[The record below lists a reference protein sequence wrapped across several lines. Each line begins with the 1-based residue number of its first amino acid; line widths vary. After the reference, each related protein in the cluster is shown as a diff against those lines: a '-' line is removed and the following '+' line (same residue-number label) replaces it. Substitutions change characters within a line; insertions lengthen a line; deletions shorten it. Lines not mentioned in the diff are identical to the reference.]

1 MPNNKHITVDQVIE
15 VLADLQTKADGRF
28 RALVTKIVESDLGTD
43 LATKINGKAD
53 QTDLSSL
60 SDKVDVLIGTETGD
74 NAKSVRTISA
84 EEVAKVVAGAPASY
98 DTLKEIAD
106 WIVND
111 TTGAAKMANDISALK
126 TKATLGTDGSGNE
139 YATVKAYVEAYVA
152 DVVGAAYTGGDG
164 IEVDSNRAINIDLVS
179 ANGLGIDA
187 NGKLNIGAASASS
200 TGALSSTDWSTFN
213 GKQDALSAGT
223 GVDATSFAS
232 GTIALTPATSSAA
245 GSMSAA
251 DKAKLDSFEEAT
263 ATDIAAIKATI
274 WPSA

>member
-126 TKATLGTDGSGNE
+126 TKTTLGTDGSGNE

-179 ANGLGIDA
+179 ANGLSIDA
-187 NGKLNIGAASASS
+187 NGKLAMGTASASS
-200 TGALSSTDWSTFN
+200 AGALSSTDWSTFN

-223 GVDATSFAS
+223 GIDATSFAA
-232 GTIALTPATSSAA
+232 GTVALTPATSSAA

>member
-43 LATKINGKAD
+43 LAAKINGKAD

-60 SDKVDVLIGTETGD
+60 SDQVNVLIGTETGD

-126 TKATLGTDGSGNE
+126 TKTTLGTDGSGNE

-152 DVVGAAYTGGDG
+152 EVVGAAYTGGDG

-179 ANGLGIDA
+179 ANGLSIDA
-187 NGKLNIGAASASS
+187 NGKLSLGAASASS
-200 TGALSSTDWSTFN
+200 TGSLSSTDWSAFN

-223 GVDATSFAS
+223 GIDATSFAA
-232 GTIALTPATSSAA
+232 GTVALTPATSSAA

>member
-60 SDKVDVLIGTETGD
+60 SDQVDVLIGTETGD
-74 NAKSVRTISA
+74 NAKSVRAISA

-106 WIVND
+106 WIIND

-126 TKATLGTDGSGNE
+126 TKTTLGTDGSGNE

-152 DVVGAAYTGGDG
+152 EVVGAAYTGGDG

-179 ANGLGIDA
+179 ANGLSIDA
-187 NGKLNIGAASASS
+187 NGKLAMGAASASS

-223 GVDATSFAS
+223 GIDATSFAA
-232 GTIALTPATSSAA
+232 GTVALTPATSSTA